1 MRPQSFALGQ
11 RQCISR
17 NEFSSNSVCGSRGG
31 RQRLASKCSIVLNAI
46 AISFIL
52 ASAKFAFAAI
62 TQRSNLIAATC
73 SRLLGSTGV
82 RGTQRTL
89 VTAGAPRNTSD
100 VVQFSSLPK
109 KTKEHPMKLVIA
121 GFLLAISGGFAMA
134 QTSTSPGTSTAPG
147 SSGSATT
154 GMAPGTPSA
163 TPAERPRIQGNV
175 PSTSP
180 GGAVAP
186 QTSGPDPATPRPPT
200 SPDKQDPS
208 PR

>member
-1 MRPQSFALGQ
+1 MFDRAEWDRDFLHPGK
-11 RQCISR
+11 R
-17 NEFSSNSVCGSRGG
+17 NVCVCRRCPKEQFDCRDLFKASGVDSGSRH
-31 RQRLASKCSIVLNAI
+31 
-46 AISFIL
+46 
-52 ASAKFAFAAI
+52 AAYPG
-62 TQRSNLIAATC
+62 N
-73 SRLLGSTGV
+73 
-82 RGTQRTL
+82 RGCC
-89 VTAGAPRNTSD
+89 RNTSD
-100 VVQFSSLPK
+100 VAQFSSLPK

-154 GMAPGTPSA
+154 GVAPGTPSA

-180 GGAVAP
+180 GGAAAP